1 MKKLF
6 LLPLLITSLI
16 ACNSEGGKQ
25 KEESKE
31 AKAPTCNW
39 VLNPDSTTVSW
50 TAFKTTDK
58 VGVGGKFTK
67 FMIEGV
73 EASEDLSATIANAK
87 IIIDVSSTNTGNPD
101 RDQKIINE
109 FFMKMANTD
118 VITANV
124 TAIDKDN
131 QSATLKIKMNDVEQ
145 EVPMDMSAGEDGT
158 LILSGSITTD
168 QFMADEALASLNKA
182 CFDLHKGADG
192 VSKTWPDVEITVRAK
207 FEKDCK

>member
-6 LLPLLITSLI
+6 LLPLLITLLI
-16 ACNSEGGKQ
+16 ACNNEGN
-25 KEESKE
+25 KEKKENKE
-31 AKAPTCNW
+31 AKATCNW
-39 VLNPDSTTVSW
+39 VFNPDSTTVSW

-73 EASEDLSATIANAK
+73 ESSEDLSATIANAK

-109 FFMKMANTD
+109 FFKKMANTD

-145 EVPMDMSAGEDGT
+145 EVSMDMSAGEDGT

-168 QFMADEALASLNKA
+168 QFMADEALVSLNKA

-192 VSKTWPDVEITVRAK
+192 VSKTWPDVEIMVRAK

>member
-6 LLPLLITSLI
+6 LLPLLITLLI
-16 ACNSEGGKQ
+16 ACNSEGEKKNEQG
-25 KEESKE
+25 KEENT
-31 AKAPTCNW
+31 PTCNW
-39 VLNPDSTTVSW
+39 VINPDSTRVSW

-58 VGVGGKFTK
+58 VGVGGQFTK
-67 FMIEGV
+67 FMLEGV
-73 EASEDLSATIANAK
+73 EPAEDLSATISNAR

-109 FFMKMANTD
+109 FFMKMTNTD

-124 TAIDKDN
+124 VSIDIDN

-145 EVPMDMSAGEDGT
+145 EVPMVMSAGTDGS
-158 LILSGSITTD
+158 LILSGSISTD
-168 QFMADEALASLNKA
+168 QFMADEALASLNQA

>member
-6 LLPLLITSLI
+6 LLPLLITLLI
-16 ACNSEGGKQ
+16 ACKSEGEKQ
-25 KEESKE
+25 NGTGEE
-31 AKAPTCNW
+31 AKSPTCNW
-39 VLNPDSTTVSW
+39 VLNPDSTTLSW

-58 VGVGGKFTK
+58 VGVGGQFTK

-73 EASEDLSATIANAK
+73 EASEDLSATIANAR

-109 FFMKMANTD
+109 FFMKMVNTD

-145 EVPMDMSAGEDGT
+145 EVPMAMSTGTDGT

-168 QFMADEALASLNKA
+168 RFMADEALASLNQA

-192 VSKTWPDVEITVRAK
+192 VSKTWPDVEISIRAK